1 MCLDNLVKL
10 AQIVSY
16 LVAAFAALR
25 AVLVYRDNARRERA
39 HWADTLFS
47 RFFVALDYRKVR
59 DLLDSDPDDPEVVK
73 LVENDRAD
81 WTDYLNFF
89 EFVFYLQVTKQLFK
103 EDVDA
108 LFGYYVGCLK
118 KHPAVI
124 NYIKDK
130 GKSFEYLRRQIVG
143 E

>member
-1 MCLDNLVKL
+1 MCLDVLVKI

-16 LVAAFAALR
+16 LVAAFAACW
-25 AVLVYRDNARRERA
+25 AVKVYRDNARRERA
-39 HWADTLFS
+39 RWADSLFS
-47 RFFVALDYRKVR
+47 RFFVAPDYKKIR
-59 DLLDSDPDDPEVVK
+59 DLLDSGPDDPKVK
-73 LVENDRAD
+73 ELVKNDSAE

-89 EFVFYLQVTKQLFK
+89 EFVQYLLASKQLFK

-108 LFGYYVGCLK
+108 LFGYYVGCLR

-124 NYIKDK
+124 TYIKDK
-130 GKSFEYLRRQIVG
+130 GKSFEYLRKGLLG